1 MSLPAARVSASARQS
16 RERAIFSNVCQSR
29 AQKERKCTNKS
40 RVPIVVRGHGKIRF
54 PASPVPSVVRGSSK
68 KKKENIQARRGM
80 GGGQGPYLHE
90 QDFGRTMREL
100 KKKENVQLKG
110 GMGGRHAATT
120 TGILR

>member
-1 MSLPAARVSASARQS
+1 MRASPE
-16 RERAIFSNVCQSR
+16 RERFLAMFASPVPRKKENVQTSP
-29 AQKERKCTNKS
+29 
-40 RVPIVVRGHGKIRF
+40 VPIVVRGHGKIRF